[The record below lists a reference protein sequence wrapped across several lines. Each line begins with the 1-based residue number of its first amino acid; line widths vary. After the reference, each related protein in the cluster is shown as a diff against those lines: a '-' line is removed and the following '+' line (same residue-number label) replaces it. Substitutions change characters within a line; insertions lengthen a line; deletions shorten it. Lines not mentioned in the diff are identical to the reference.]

1 MGFVKEFKEFLREY
15 KVMALAIAFIIG
27 GAVTTL
33 VNSLVDDLLM
43 PVISFFVPE
52 GAWEAATIVLGPII
66 LRVGSFASALL
77 NFLLIALV
85 VFLMAKIF
93 FKEEKVSK
101 K

>member
-1 MGFVKEFKEFLREY
+1 MGFVKEFREFLREY

-27 GAVTTL
+27 GAVTAL

-43 PVISFFVPE
+43 PLITFFVPE
-52 GAWEAATIVLGPII
+52 GSWEAATIALGPII
-66 LRVGSFASALL
+66 LRVGSFAASML
-77 NFLLIALV
+77 NFLLIALI
-85 VFLMAKIF
+85 VFLMAKIV